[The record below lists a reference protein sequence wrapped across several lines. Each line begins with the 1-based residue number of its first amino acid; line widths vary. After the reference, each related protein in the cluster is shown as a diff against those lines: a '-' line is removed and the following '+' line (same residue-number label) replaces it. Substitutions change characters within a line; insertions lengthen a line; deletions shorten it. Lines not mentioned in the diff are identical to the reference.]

1 LVIATS
7 CGVVLRMINS
17 FSTKMSIFKER
28 FYKIFKLEKNKK
40 MITKN
45 QIEIYQSTDGSTQ
58 VNVQFE
64 KDTVWLT
71 QAQMA
76 VLFNKGRTTVTE
88 HIKNIFNEGEL
99 IEKVVCRDF
108 RHTTQHG
115 AIKDKTQSKDVKCY
129 NLDVIISVGYRVKSK
144 QGTQFRI
151 WANRVL
157 KEYLIKGY
165 AINEKRL
172 AQKEQEVHI
181 LKDGIQIL
189 SRAIEEKAADN
200 EWLTVF
206 AKGLSLLDDYDH
218 ELLDAKGLT
227 LKDAKYPSLEAYHV
241 LINQML
247 LEFDSTVFGKEKDQ
261 SFQSSIAQITKGFE
275 ATDFY
280 PTLEEKAAMLLYLIV
295 KNHSFVDG
303 NKRIAA
309 ACFLKFL
316 QLNEMLFNSL
326 QQPIISNDTLAS
338 LTLFIAS
345 SKPEE
350 MQTVKRLVISVLN
363 RNK

>member
-1 LVIATS
+1 
-7 CGVVLRMINS
+7 M
-17 FSTKMSIFKER
+17 KEQ
-28 FYKIFKLEKNKK
+28 
-40 MITKN
+40 N
-45 QIEIYQSTDGSTQ
+45 QIEIYQAKDGSTQ
-58 VNVQFE
+58 IEVKFE
-64 KDTVWLT
+64 QETVWLT
-71 QAQMA
+71 QDQMA
-76 VLFNKGRTTVTE
+76 TLFGKGRSTITE
-88 HIKNIFNEGEL
+88 HILNVFSEKELEQETTSRKYRQVRKEGNRTVERE
-99 IEKVVCRDF
+99 IE
-108 RHTTQHG
+108 H
-115 AIKDKTQSKDVKCY
+115 Y

-151 WANRVL
+151 WANNVL
-157 KEYLIKGY
+157 KEYLVKGY
-165 AINEKRL
+165 TVNEKRL

-181 LKDGIQIL
+181 LKNGIQIL
-189 SRAIEEKAADN
+189 SRAIEEKSADN

-218 ELLDAKGLT
+218 EQLDAKGLT
-227 LKDAKYPSLEAYHV
+227 TREAEYPSLEDYQK

-247 LEFDSTVFGKEKDQ
+247 EEFDSDVFGKEKDK
-261 SFQSSIAQITKGFE
+261 SFQSSIAQITKGFGS
-275 ATDFY
+275 ADFY
-280 PTLEEKAAMLLYLIV
+280 PTLEEKATMLLYLIV

-316 QLNEMLFNSL
+316 QRNKMLFNT
-326 QQPIISNDTLAS
+326 QNQPIISNDTLAS

-350 MQTVKRLVISVLN
+350 METVKRLVISVLN